1 MAPKSAPGAP
11 RGAKNDQKRPQTGPE
26 SGPRRPPTTP
36 GGPDADGLE
45 PRTPTRDDPRRT
57 PEDPDPDDARRPPTT
72 PTPTTST
79 PTGPSRSLVAAWGPF
94 RISQAQAARP
104 LASAAEDVCS
114 PAVRGGL
121 PAASAACQRAAAVA
135 LVGRPPA
142 VPFGRF
148 GRGSI
153 PVPVRTPS
161 GWCQV
166 TVTGRRKGRKKT
178 GTAGDYAGGVINERD
193 RERNEVA
200 VVIA

>member
-1 MAPKSAPGAP
+1 MA
-11 RGAKNDQKRPQTGPE
+11 PE
-26 SGPRRPPTTP
+26 SGPRRPPPTP
-36 GGPDADGLE
+36 GGPDRDGPE
-45 PRTPTRDDPRRT
+45 PTTPTRDDPRRT

-104 LASAAEDVCS
+104 LASAAEDVCP

-166 TVTGRRKGRKKT
+166 TATGRRKGRKKT
-178 GTAGDYAGGVINERD
+178 GTAGDYAGGVINP
-193 RERNEVA
+193 A
-200 VVIA
+200 VPSGRFGRGSIFDLSGTLPVWRQSSE